1 MKCPICGNNQF
12 VVGENEDEILLACY
26 HTIKKPITTGY
37 GQLVE
42 SKSVEGVADIEF
54 TNLSGDLFHL
64 YYMLRASASAALYIR
79 LNGITSAIYNYRRF
93 VNDTTIGQIVGEN
106 KIYLCY
112 LAEPSTYA
120 VGCLVISGKG
130 DEDDVLTVAHFG
142 GAWQTNSTLLI
153 QGFISGADGDLS
165 SIRIYPDTGL
175 LTGKAKLIKVL

>member
-1 MKCPICGNNQF
+1 MKCPTCGKNQF
-12 VVGENEDEILLACY
+12 IVAENEEEITLGCY

-42 SKSVEGVADIEF
+42 SKSVSGVANIEF
-54 TNLSGDLFHL
+54 TDLDGDLFQL
-64 YYMLRASASAALYIR
+64 YYMLRASVDTSLYLR

-130 DEDDVLTVAHFG
+130 DEDNILTVAHFG
-142 GAWQTNSTLLI
+142 GPWQTNSTLLI
-153 QGFISGADGDLS
+153 QGFISGSGGDLS
-165 SIRIYPDTGL
+165 SILIWPETGN
-175 LTGKAKLIKVL
+175 LTGKAKLIKLL